1 MRRTSDGD
9 GHQASGTC
17 THLRSLK
24 PSPSGGGWPGNC
36 LDWGGSLLG
45 FGNIFFLLFSAA
57 LPLGPCD
64 IAVLGW
70 TLQLVM
76 VEQGGFI
83 LQG

>member
-1 MRRTSDGD
+1 MRRTPQHPKVIDIR
-9 GHQASGTC
+9 HQVLPLERLAS
-17 THLRSLK
+17 
-24 PSPSGGGWPGNC
+24 GWPGNC